1 MSSQFL
7 FVFFCVRGVYL
18 TRSSRLSQGFVY
30 AGLQTA
36 LQGLGFG
43 FSVVGSESRGYGM
56 LSVCGLCLGVSPER
70 NPQKEHLRN
79 QALER

>member
-1 MSSQFL
+1 MGHFFNAGQFFLFWMSSQFL
-7 FVFFCVRGVYL
+7 FVFFGVRGVYL

-30 AGLQTA
+30 AGLKTA

-56 LSVCGLCLGVSPER
+56 ACCLRSRSWGFP
-70 NPQKEHLRN
+70 
-79 QALER
+79 